1 MEAQS
6 SMTSWLAVIGSTVTA
21 LGLVLGWWLSD
32 EQKQKRKNKDVVKKM
47 DAMRKDMANLDGD
60 AIRNKLRNL
69 RL

>member
-1 MEAQS
+1 
-6 SMTSWLAVIGSTVTA
+6 MTSWLAVIGSTVTA

-60 AIRNKLRNL
+60 AISNKLKNL

>member
-60 AIRNKLRNL
+60 AISNKLKNL

>member
-47 DAMRKDMANLDGD
+47 DAMRKDVANLDGD